1 MIKFILFISIITLIF
16 IIYTEYSVG
25 GILIRSNSLGKNVF
39 NFKSLFHFMIHPLY
53 NKFLWNFRTL
63 DINYPFIILIS
74 IFINKFDF
82 IINIFHNHGY
92 FQRRTL

>member
-1 MIKFILFISIITLIF
+1 MIKLLFLLLIVTVIF
-16 IIYTEYSVG
+16 IIYVEYSVG
-25 GILIRSNSLGKNVF
+25 GILIRNNSLNEKTLNLS
-39 NFKSLFHFMIHPLY
+39 SLFHFLVHPLY
-53 NKFLWNFRTL
+53 NKFLWNFKTL